1 MQKNTIEQS
10 APTSV
15 PTHLTHETL
24 ALLREKYNTNDLIE
38 IILTLSGQVDSL
50 EEKLAAESKPKI
62 LDRTL

>member
-24 ALLREKYNTNDLIE
+24 ALLREKYNDLIE

-50 EEKLAAESKPKI
+50 EEKLAAESKQKI